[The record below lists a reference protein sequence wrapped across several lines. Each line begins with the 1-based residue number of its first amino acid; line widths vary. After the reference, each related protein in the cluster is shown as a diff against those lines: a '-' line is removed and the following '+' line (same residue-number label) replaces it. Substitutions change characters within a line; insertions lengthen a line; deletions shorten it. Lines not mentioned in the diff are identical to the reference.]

1 MGLLV
6 SAQCFL
12 YCLEQAMEMVFTLV
26 RPWILYLS
34 AVDSLIQIL
43 FIQKEGGG
51 ASSSLVEFVQRKRKR
66 KRKEREDQNSPI

>member
-12 YCLEQAMEMVFTLV
+12 DCLEQAMEAVFTLV
-26 RPWILYLS
+26 RPWILYVRVL
-34 AVDSLIQIL
+34 DSLIQIL

-51 ASSSLVEFVQRKRKR
+51 ASRSLVEFVQRKRKEKGKGR
-66 KRKEREDQNSPI
+66 PE